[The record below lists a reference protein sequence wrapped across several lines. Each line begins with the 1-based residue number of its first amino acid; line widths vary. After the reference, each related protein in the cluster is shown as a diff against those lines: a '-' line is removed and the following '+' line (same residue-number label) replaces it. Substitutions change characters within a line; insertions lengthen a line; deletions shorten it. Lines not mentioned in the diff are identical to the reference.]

1 MGTFGKAEQTEN
13 AQRGRKRGGG
23 ERGSGGDGGGG
34 SGEREKKKTCKCWGE
49 IQNEYQKNQQLA
61 HLHINMILYKVLVVV
76 RIFRNQAPILLTT
89 KQRL

>member
-49 IQNEYQKNQQLA
+49 IQNEYQKKPTTCA
-61 HLHINMILYKVLVVV
+61 STYKHDSLQSSGCSAD
-76 RIFRNQAPILLTT
+76 I
-89 KQRL
+89 

>member
-34 SGEREKKKTCKCWGE
+34 SGERDKKRVEK
-49 IQNEYQKNQQLA
+49 NVN
-61 HLHINMILYKVLVVV
+61 
-76 RIFRNQAPILLTT
+76 
-89 KQRL
+89 